1 MVDYNAYGYELV
13 RSYIKTDWNW
23 LAILNDSGTELL
35 RWDLTT
41 NGNVTLSSDETSN
54 PLEYTI
60 TITGQDLIDAGYSL
74 PQTLSSGELYESDTA
89 STAIGSDSL
98 RASDGTATTATLEA
112 AADTVDLTWTQEW
125 PPQ

>member
-1 MVDYNAYGYELV
+1 MVEYNAYGYELV
-13 RSYIKTDWNW
+13 RSYIKTNWSW

-35 RWDLTT
+35 RWNLTS

-112 AADTVDLTWTQEW
+112 ATDTVDLTWTQEW